1 MNKTILC
8 FGEILWDDFG
18 DGKTPGGATMNVA
31 FHLMQQGARV
41 CFVSSVG
48 NDKPGVELLEFLKDN
63 NLFNPLIQ
71 NNRQF
76 PTCQVT
82 VALDDKQQATYIIP
96 QPVSWDHIEKQKAL
110 TTAAGQAAAI
120 VFGSL
125 VCREKTSRDTLLNL
139 LSDTKALKIFDVN
152 LRSPHYTQTTI
163 ETLAAHADVV
173 KMNEE
178 EANLLLLSKK
188 GTLKDRITEFHMKY
202 HVKTICVTLAERG
215 AVVWHDHEFYE
226 HPGYPVKVVD
236 TVGAGDAF
244 LATFVKGL
252 LDELPMNEILKRS
265 CAVGGFVAGKRGA
278 NPRYVEGVTELMET
292 W

>member
-1 MNKTILC
+1 MNKSILC
-8 FGEILWDDFG
+8 FGEILWDNFG
-18 DGKTPGGATMNVA
+18 DGKQPGGATMNVA
-31 FHLMQQGARV
+31 FHLMQQGAPV

-63 NLFNPLIQ
+63 TLFGPLIQ
-71 NNRQF
+71 RSRQY
-76 PTCQVT
+76 PTCEVT
-82 VALDDKQQATYIIP
+82 VKLDDKQQATYVIP
-96 QPVSWDHIEKQKAL
+96 QPVSWDHIEPQKAL
-110 TTAAGQAAAI
+110 TNTAEQAAAI

-125 VCREKTSRDTLLNL
+125 VCREKVSRNTLLNL
-139 LSDTKALKIFDVN
+139 LSDTKALKVFDVN
-152 LRSPHYTQTTI
+152 LRTPHYNQTTI

-178 EANLLLLSKK
+178 EANLLLSSKK

-252 LDELPMNEILKRS
+252 LDGLPMNDILKRS